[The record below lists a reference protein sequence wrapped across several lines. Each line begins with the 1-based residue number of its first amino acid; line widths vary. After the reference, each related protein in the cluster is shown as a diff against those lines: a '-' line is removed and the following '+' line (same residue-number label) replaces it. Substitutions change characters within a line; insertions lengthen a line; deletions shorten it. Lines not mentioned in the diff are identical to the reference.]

1 MTCRGALAFVICL
14 GIILPFWTGACRAQ
28 GAGQDA
34 NTPAASPPA
43 AAPTRA
49 PAASPPATAPTM
61 APAATAPASD
71 GNSAVQPSQEI
82 VVTATRVAT
91 PLREVASS
99 VTVITAADIERK
111 GAKTVA
117 EAIRDVPSLNVTPS
131 GPTGSVTT
139 VSLRGAKTDQTKVL
153 IDGVC
158 VNDPIAPG
166 GGFNFGNLLT
176 EDVERIEVVRGPQSV
191 LYGSDAI
198 GGVIN
203 IILKRGKG
211 APNGYVKT
219 WAGSYHT
226 YGETVAG
233 GGSQGW
239 LDYYASVTR
248 LDSGGFSAAAF
259 RDGNHERDGFGG
271 TSYMTKLGITPS
283 DKFETTVLLKGHAN
297 RVGEDNGGGS
307 GQDDPDRYGK
317 DSEMLLRVEPRL
329 SLLDGRWEQRF
340 AFSYVRNHRADNDPA
355 DKNPGDTLRSDF
367 YGERA
372 KFEWQH
378 DLRLHETNTL
388 SLGVETEEQA
398 GSSSYYSDAFGPF
411 QDSFP
416 RTEMR
421 TWGWFAQDKINIADT
436 FFTTAG
442 VRLDEHDQFGRAVTW
457 RLAPALWIKQT
468 QTKLKGAIGTGF
480 KAPTV
485 YQLFVPLYGN
495 NSLTPEKSLGW
506 EAGFEQYFCN
516 KTLVWEVVYFENSFT
531 DLIDFSASRYN
542 NVGQAKTQGVET
554 GAKWRICKAVEL
566 SANYTYLHSLD
577 EQTHDDLIRRPRHK
591 FGVDVEFRATERLR
605 LNAGVG
611 FVGGRDDLVFKMT
624 DYTTSR
630 VRLAKYAVWHFGA
643 EYDVCK
649 NLTLFGNVDNA
660 FNEQYEDVSG
670 YGTPG
675 LAAYT
680 GAKLKF

>member
-1 MTCRGALAFVICL
+1 MTCRRALTFLTSFGILLSLWAGAL
-14 GIILPFWTGACRAQ
+14 R

-34 NTPAASPPA
+34 NTPVGPPAAGAMDANAPAAKA
-43 AAPTRA
+43 AAPT
-49 PAASPPATAPTM
+49 T

-71 GNSAVQPSQEI
+71 GASTGWSGQEI
-82 VVTATRVAT
+82 VVTATRLAT

-117 EAIRDVPSLNVTPS
+117 QALRDVPGLAVTQT

-139 VSLRGAKTDQTKVL
+139 VSLRGAKTEQTKVL
-153 IDGVC
+153 IDGVA
-158 VNDPIAPG
+158 VNDPISPG

-211 APNGYVKT
+211 KPNGYVKA

-239 LDYYASVTR
+239 LDYYPSVTR
-248 LDSGGFSAAAF
+248 LDSGGFSAAAL

-283 DKFETTVLLKGHAN
+283 DKFETTMLVKGHAN
-297 RVGEDNGGGS
+297 RIETDDGGGP
-307 GQDDPDRYGK
+307 GQDDGDRYGK
-317 DSEMLLRVEPRL
+317 DRELLLRVEPRL

-340 AFSYVRNHRADNDPA
+340 AFSHVRNRRTDNDDPA
-355 DKNPGDTLRSDF
+355 GDRIRSVF
-367 YGERA
+367 NGERT

-388 SLGVETEEQA
+388 SVGMETEEQA
-398 GSSSYYSDAFGPF
+398 GSSMYFSDEYGPPYYY
-411 QDSFP
+411 DSFP
-416 RTEMR
+416 RTAMR
-421 TWGWFAQDKINIADT
+421 TWGWFVQDKINIADT

-442 VRLDEHDQFGRAVTW
+442 VRLDEHDQFGQAVTW
-457 RLAPALWIKQT
+457 RLAPALWINQT

-480 KAPTV
+480 KAPSV
-485 YQLFVPLYGN
+485 YQLFVPIYGN
-495 NSLTPEKSLGW
+495 RSLSPEESLGW

-516 KTLVWEVVYFENSFT
+516 KALVWEVVYFENRFT

-542 NVGQAKTQGVET
+542 NVGQAQTKGVET
-554 GAKWRICKAVEL
+554 SAKWRLCKAVEL

-591 FGVDVEFRATERLR
+591 FSVGVEYRATERLR
-605 LNAGVG
+605 LNTEVG
-611 FVGGRDDLVFKMT
+611 FVGGRDDLVFDMAT
-624 DYTTSR
+624 YATSR
-630 VRLAKYAVWHFGA
+630 VRLAKYAVWRFGA
-643 EYDVCK
+643 EYDVCR
-649 NLTLFGNVDNA
+649 NVTLFGNVDNA
-660 FNEQYEDVSG
+660 FNEQYEDASG

-680 GAKLKF
+680 GAKVKF

>member
-1 MTCRGALAFVICL
+1 MTCRGALTLPASLVIL
-14 GIILPFWTGACRAQ
+14 LSLSAEVPRAQ
-28 GAGQDA
+28 AAGPDA
-34 NTPAASPPA
+34 NTPAAPPA
-43 AAPTRA
+43 AAAMGANA
-49 PAASPPATAPTM
+49 PAAKAAAPT
-61 APAATAPASD
+61 TAPAPAEA
-71 GNSAVQPSQEI
+71 SAGAPGDEI
-82 VVTATRVAT
+82 VVTATRLAT
-91 PLREVASS
+91 PMREVASS

-117 EAIRDVPSLNVTPS
+117 EALRDVPGLDVTQT
-131 GPTGSVTT
+131 GPTGSVTA

-158 VNDPIAPG
+158 VNDAIAPG
-166 GGFNFGNLLT
+166 GGYNFGNLLT

-211 APNGYVKT
+211 KPNGYVKT
-219 WAGSYHT
+219 WGGSYHT
-226 YGETVAG
+226 YAETVAA

-239 LDYYASVTR
+239 LDYYASMTR
-248 LDSGGFSAAAF
+248 LDSRGFSAAAF

-271 TSYMTKLGITPS
+271 TSYMTKLGLTPS
-283 DKFETTVLLKGHAN
+283 DKFETTVLLKGHSN
-297 RVGEDNGGGS
+297 RVGEDNGGGP
-307 GQDDPDRYGK
+307 GQDDGDRYGK
-317 DSEMLLRVEPRL
+317 DSEMLLKVEPKL
-329 SLLDGRWEQRF
+329 TLLDGRWEQRF
-340 AFSYVRNHRADNDPA
+340 AFSYVRNHRSDNDPA

-367 YGERA
+367 YGERT

-378 DLRLHETNTL
+378 DLHLHETNTL
-388 SLGVETEEQA
+388 SVGMDTEEQA
-398 GSSSYYSDAFGPF
+398 GSSSYYSDAYGPYY
-411 QDSFP
+411 DSFP

-442 VRLDEHDQFGRAVTW
+442 IRLDEHDQFGQAVTW
-457 RLAPALWIKQT
+457 RIAPALWINQT

-485 YQLFVPLYGN
+485 YQLFVPFYGN
-495 NSLTPEKSLGW
+495 RALCPEESLGW

-516 KTLVWEVVYFENSFT
+516 KALVWEVVYFENTFT
-531 DLIDFSASRYN
+531 DMIDFSASRYN
-542 NVGQAKTQGVET
+542 NVGRARTQGVET
-554 GAKWRICKAVEL
+554 AAKWRLCKAVEL
-566 SANYTYLHSLD
+566 SANYTYLHSRD

-591 FGVDVEFRATERLR
+591 FSVGVEYKATEKLR
-605 LNAGVG
+605 LNAEVG
-611 FVGGRDDLVFKMT
+611 FVGGRDDLVFDNAT
-624 DYTTSR
+624 YATRR
-630 VRLAKYAVWHFGA
+630 VRLAKYAIWRFGA
-643 EYDVCK
+643 EYDICK
-649 NLTLFGNVDNA
+649 NVTLFGNVDNA

-670 YGTPG
+670 YGTSG

-680 GAKLKF
+680 GAKVKF

>member
-1 MTCRGALAFVICL
+1 MYLVLGILIALSTGALHA
-14 GIILPFWTGACRAQ
+14 RAD
-28 GAGQDA
+28 GPDA
-34 NTPAASPPA
+34 NSPV
-43 AAPTRA
+43 AAPATQPAGGAA
-49 PAASPPATAPTM
+49 PKAQEPNAP
-61 APAATAPASD
+61 
-71 GNSAVQPSQEI
+71 SAGLSGEEI
-82 VVTATRVAT
+82 VVTATRLAT

-111 GAKTVA
+111 GAKTVG
-117 EAIRDVPSLNVTPS
+117 EALRDVPGLAVTQT
-131 GPTGSVTT
+131 GPTGSVTA
-139 VSLRGAKTDQTKVL
+139 VSLRGAKTEQTKVL

-158 VNDPIAPG
+158 VNDPISPG
-166 GGFNFGNLLT
+166 GGFNFGNLQT

-211 APNGYVKT
+211 KPNGYVKT

-248 LDSGGFSAAAF
+248 LDSGGFSAAAV

-283 DKFETTVLLKGHAN
+283 DKFETTMLVKGHAN
-297 RVGEDNGGGS
+297 RVEEDNGGGS
-307 GQDDPDRYGK
+307 GQDDPDRFGK
-317 DSEMLLRVEPRL
+317 DRELLLRVEPRL

-340 AFSYVRNHRADNDPA
+340 AFSYVRNRRTDNDPK
-355 DKNPGDTLRSDF
+355 DNDNPGDTLRSAF
-367 YGERA
+367 NGERT

-388 SLGVETEEQA
+388 SVGMETEEQA
-398 GSSSYYSDAFGPF
+398 GSSTYFSDEYGPYY
-411 QDSFP
+411 DSFP
-416 RTEMR
+416 RTAMR

-457 RLAPALWIKQT
+457 RLAPALWINQT
-468 QTKLKGAIGTGF
+468 QTKLKGAVGTGF

-485 YQLFVPLYGN
+485 YQLFAPIYGN
-495 NSLTPEKSLGW
+495 RSLSPEESLGW

-516 KTLVWEVVYFENSFT
+516 KALVWEVVYFENRFT
-531 DLIDFSASRYN
+531 DMIDFSASRYN
-542 NVGQAKTQGVET
+542 NVGQAQTKGVET
-554 GAKWRICKAVEL
+554 SAKWRVCKAVEL
-566 SANYTYLHSLD
+566 SANYTYLHSRD
-577 EQTHDDLIRRPRHK
+577 EETHDDLIRRPRHK
-591 FGVDVEFRATERLR
+591 FSVGVEYKATERLR
-605 LNAGVG
+605 LNTEVG
-611 FVGGRDDLVFKMT
+611 FVGGRDDLVFDMT
-624 DYTTSR
+624 TYATRR
-630 VRLAKYAVWHFGA
+630 VRLAKYAIWRFGA
-643 EYDVCK
+643 EYDLCK
-649 NLTLFGNVDNA
+649 NVTLFGNVDNA

-680 GAKLKF
+680 GAKVKF

>member
-1 MTCRGALAFVICL
+1 MRKHGTPATYLVLGILIALSTGAL
-14 GIILPFWTGACRAQ
+14 RARAD
-28 GAGQDA
+28 GPDA
-34 NTPAASPPA
+34 NSPV
-43 AAPTRA
+43 AAPATQPAGGAA
-49 PAASPPATAPTM
+49 PKAQEPNAP
-61 APAATAPASD
+61 
-71 GNSAVQPSQEI
+71 SADRPGEEI
-82 VVTATRVAT
+82 VVTATRLAT

-111 GAKTVA
+111 GAKTVG
-117 EAIRDVPSLNVTPS
+117 EALRDVPGLDVTQT
-131 GPTGSVTT
+131 GPTGSVTA

-153 IDGVC
+153 IDGVA

-211 APNGYVKT
+211 KPNGYVKT

-248 LDSGGFSAAAF
+248 LDSRGFSAAAV

-283 DKFETTVLLKGHAN
+283 DKFETTMLVKGHAN
-297 RVGEDNGGGS
+297 RIETDDGGGP
-307 GQDDPDRYGK
+307 GQDDGDRYGK
-317 DSEMLLRVEPRL
+317 DRELLLRVEPRL

-340 AFSYVRNHRADNDPA
+340 AFSHVRNRRTDNDNP
-355 DKNPGDTLRSDF
+355 PGDLLRSNF
-367 YGERA
+367 NGERT

-388 SLGVETEEQA
+388 SVGMETEEQA
-398 GSSSYYSDAFGPF
+398 GSSTYFSSGAFGPYY
-411 QDSFP
+411 DSFP
-416 RTEMR
+416 RTAMR

-457 RLAPALWIKQT
+457 RLAPALWINQT
-468 QTKLKGAIGTGF
+468 QTKLKGAVGTGF

-485 YQLFVPLYGN
+485 YQLFVPIYGN
-495 NSLTPEKSLGW
+495 MSLSPEESLGW

-516 KTLVWEVVYFENSFT
+516 KTLIWEVVYFENRFK

-554 GAKWRICKAVEL
+554 SAKWRLCKAVEL

-577 EQTHDDLIRRPRHK
+577 EETHDDLIRRPRHK
-591 FGVDVEFRATERLR
+591 FSVGMEYRATERLR
-605 LNAGVG
+605 LNTEVG
-611 FVGGRDDLVFKMT
+611 FVGGRDDLVFDMT
-624 DYTTSR
+624 TYATRR
-630 VRLAKYAVWHFGA
+630 VRLAKYAVWRFGA
-643 EYDVCK
+643 EYDLCK
-649 NLTLFGNVDNA
+649 NVTLFGNVDNA

-680 GAKLKF
+680 GAKVKF

>member
-1 MTCRGALAFVICL
+1 MTCRRGSTLPTCLVVLLSLSAGA
-14 GIILPFWTGACRAQ
+14 PRAR

-34 NTPAASPPA
+34 NTPAAAPASGATDANAPAARA
-43 AAPTRA
+43 AAPT
-49 PAASPPATAPTM
+49 T

-71 GNSAVQPSQEI
+71 AASAGQEI
-82 VVTATRVAT
+82 VVTATRLAT

-111 GAKTVA
+111 GARTVA
-117 EAIRDVPSLNVTPS
+117 DALRDVPGLSVNQT

-139 VSLRGAKTDQTKVL
+139 VSLRGAKTEQTKVL

-158 VNDPIAPG
+158 VNDPISPG

-176 EDVERIEVVRGPQSV
+176 DDVERIEVVRGPQSV

-211 APNGYVKT
+211 RPNGYVKA

-226 YGETVAG
+226 CGETVAG

-239 LDYYASVTR
+239 LDYYASITR
-248 LDSGGFSAAAF
+248 LDSRGFSAAAF

-283 DKFETTVLLKGHAN
+283 DKFETTVLLKGHSN
-297 RVGEDNGGGS
+297 RVAEDNGGGA
-307 GQDDPDRYGK
+307 GQDDGDRYGK
-317 DSEMLLRVEPRL
+317 DRELLLKVEPRL
-329 SLLDGRWEQRF
+329 TLLDGRWEQRF
-340 AFSYVRNHRADNDPA
+340 AFSYVRDHRTDDDPK
-355 DKNPGDTLRSDF
+355 DINPGDTLRSAF
-367 YGERA
+367 YGERT
-372 KFEWQH
+372 KFAWQH

-398 GSSSYYSDAFGPF
+398 GSSSYYSDAYGPYY
-411 QDSFP
+411 DSFP

-421 TWGWFAQDKINIADT
+421 TWGWFAQDKINIAET

-457 RLAPALWIKQT
+457 RVAPALWINQT

-485 YQLFVPLYGN
+485 YQLFVPIYGN
-495 NSLTPEKSLGW
+495 GSLSPEKSLGW

-516 KTLVWEVVYFENSFT
+516 KAVVWEVVYFENRFT

-542 NVGQAKTQGVET
+542 NVGQAQTKGVET
-554 GAKWRICKAVEL
+554 SAKWRVCKAVEL

-591 FGVDVEFRATERLR
+591 FDVGVEYKATERLR

-611 FVGGRDDLVFKMT
+611 FVGGRDDLVFDMT
-624 DYTTSR
+624 TYATRR

-643 EYDVCK
+643 EYDLCK
-649 NLTLFGNVDNA
+649 NVTLFGNVDNA

-680 GAKLKF
+680 GAKVKF